1 MPIAIEVD
9 QPVGGAIARAK
20 MYGGAINITSP
31 SSTTVAFAMF
41 ARELI
46 GEAFGGRDPEL
57 AQFDLPVA
65 DYAAILSGLKPRFIH
80 HPESKRFIQQLLT
93 ERGCDPETTYFDVP
107 RLRTSTSDDYLVT
120 GIAYAWHPHRDTW
133 YSAPLAQLNHW
144 MPAYEVSENNAMA
157 FHTEYF
163 NQAIANDSAVY
174 NYYEWNAKH
183 RAAAASNL
191 SAESRPLPGPTE
203 PVNPYSGIVLV
214 PPVGG
219 MLQFSGHH
227 LHSSVPNDSGRTR
240 FSIDFRTVDVSDIRA
255 GLGARNVDGGCTGSS
270 IRDFMSA
277 EDLSPMPDDV
287 VAMFNDGTET
297 SGDLVYVPPNQPTR
311 PARVPTR

>member
-1 MPIAIEVD
+1 MPIAVQFD
-9 QPVGGAIARAK
+9 QPVAGPIPRAH

-31 SSTTVAFAMF
+31 SATSVAFAMF

-65 DYAAILSGLKPRFIH
+65 DYAAILKVLKPRFIH
-80 HPESKRFIQQLLT
+80 HPESKRFIQQLLV

-120 GIAYAWHPHRDTW
+120 GIAYAWHLHRDTW

-144 MPAYEVSENNAMA
+144 MPVYEVSEANAMA

-191 SAESRPLPGPTE
+191 RAESRPLPGPTE
-203 PVNPYSGIVLV
+203 TVNPFSASVFV
-214 PPVGG
+214 TPVGG

-255 GLGARNVDGGCTGSS
+255 GLGARNVDGRCTGSS
-270 IRDFMSA
+270 IRDFVSA
-277 EDLSPMPDDV
+277 TDLSPMPDDV
-287 VAMFNDGTET
+287 IAMFNDGTEA
-297 SGDLVYVPPNQPTR
+297 SGDLVYVPPTQPAYTK
-311 PARVPTR
+311 A

>member
-1 MPIAIEVD
+1 MPIAVQVD
-9 QPVGGAIARAK
+9 QPVGGRIERAH
-20 MYGGAINITSP
+20 MYGGTINITSP
-31 SSTTVAFAMF
+31 SPTAIAFALF

-65 DYAAILSGLKPRFIH
+65 EYAAILNVLKPRFIH
-80 HPESKRFIQQLLT
+80 HPESKRFLQELLV

-107 RLRTSTSDDYLVT
+107 RLRTSTSDDYLTT

-144 MPAYEVSENNAMA
+144 MPVYDVSENNAMA

-163 NQAIANDSAVY
+163 NQAIANDSAAY

-183 RAAAASNL
+183 RAKAAANIGG
-191 SAESRPLPGPTE
+191 ESRPLPGPTE
-203 PVNPYSGIVLV
+203 PVDIFSSSVFV
-214 PPVGG
+214 TPVGG
-219 MLQFSGHH
+219 MLEFSGHH

-240 FSIDFRTVDVSDIRA
+240 FSIDFRIVDVSDIRD
-255 GLGARNVDGGCTGSS
+255 GLGARNIDGRCTGSS

-277 EDLSPMPDDV
+277 ADLSPMPDDV
-287 VAMFNDGTET
+287 VALFNDGTET
-297 SGDLVYVPPNQPTR
+297 RGDLVYAPPVQH
-311 PARVPTR
+311 AQSKS